1 VSSIR
6 VGIPRTLAY
15 YTYFPFYKTFFE
27 ELGVQV
33 VVSRKSTK
41 EILDAGVKETVSE
54 ACVPI
59 KLFHGHVR
67 DLAGRVDRLFIP
79 RLVSVNRRAIYC
91 PKFLGLPEMVRF
103 SMKGLPSII
112 DCRVDLRKGPAELY
126 KVCRTLAGEFT
137 SSYRVFIRAFWRA
150 LRAWREYLRLL
161 NRGLVP
167 AEAFQRTG
175 RRSGAI
181 ADDAFQRIGHP
192 SGATQADARPAPREL
207 PGEKPLHIA
216 VLGYPYAVHDSYI
229 SLDLMKR
236 LSEFGASIVTADMI
250 PDRALE
256 RQASKFSKELFW
268 TYSDMVTKA
277 GYHFLEQGGVDG
289 IIHVTA
295 FGCGPDSMVNKMLE
309 LEAKRRGAIPF
320 LSLMIDE
327 QTGEAGL
334 ATRVEAFTDMLRRK
348 ERSG

>member
-1 VSSIR
+1 MSAIR

-15 YTYFPFYKTFFE
+15 YTYFPFYKTFLE
-27 ELGVQV
+27 ELGAEV

-79 RLVSVNRRAIYC
+79 RLISINRRAIYC
-91 PKFLGLPEMVRF
+91 PKFLGLPDMVRF
-103 SMKGLPSII
+103 SMKGLPLII
-112 DCRVDLRKGPAELY
+112 DCRVDLRKGRAELY
-126 KVCRTLAGEFT
+126 RVCRALAREFT

-150 LRAWREYLRLL
+150 LRAWREYLGLL
-161 NRGLVP
+161 NRGMLP
-167 AEAFQRTG
+167 LQ
-175 RRSGAI
+175 AI
-181 ADDAFQRIGHP
+181 QRIGHRSRGTP
-192 SGATQADARPAPREL
+192 GDGLPTPRKL
-207 PGEKPLHIA
+207 PGEKPLRIA

-229 SLDLMKR
+229 SLDLLKR
-236 LSEFGASIVTADMI
+236 LFELGASIVTADML
-250 PDRALE
+250 PESALK
-256 RQASKFSKELFW
+256 RQSSKFSKELFW

-277 GYHFLEQGGVDG
+277 GYHYLEHGGVDG

-309 LEAKRRGAIPF
+309 LEAKRRGTIPF

-334 ATRVEAFTDMLRRK
+334 ATRVEAFTDMLRRR
-348 ERSG
+348 ERTG